1 MRMTRPGAVR
11 GKVRADV
18 GGSSNTASIKPRG
31 IHQLSISAARGDA
44 IGNEMHQIRSALR
57 AAGHESEIFVELL
70 DSSMGSDVHPY
81 LEYRDI
87 ASPDNVMLLHY
98 SMASPVSRMVAG
110 LDDRLV
116 LIYHN
121 ITPPEWFAPY
131 SLGLAHNCAA
141 GRLQL
146 AKLRGR
152 TTLALGVSEY
162 NRRELEELG
171 FERTAVVPLLL
182 DLAALDGAASEIVL
196 DRYDDDYPTWLAVG
210 RVAPNKCV
218 EEIVRAF
225 TYFQRYVD
233 NRARLLIVG
242 EHRHVLPYY
251 YAVQR
256 FAREIDS
263 KNIRFVGHVSDAEL
277 NAYYRVAD
285 VLVCLSE
292 HEGFCVPLFEAT
304 QSGLPVIA
312 LAAAGIP
319 YSTGGGMLMV
329 EDTDPALVA
338 ETVACVLEDENLR
351 AKLLS
356 RQRRVLD
363 EIAAECAV
371 RSLFSHLR
379 DIGVEA

>member
-1 MRMTRPGAVR
+1 MR
-11 GKVRADV
+11 
-18 GGSSNTASIKPRG
+18 PRG
-31 IHQLSISAARGDA
+31 IHQLSISGAHGDA
-44 IGNEMHQIRSALR
+44 IGNEMRQIRSALR

-87 ASPDNVMLLHY
+87 ASADNVLLLHY
-98 SMASPVSRMVAG
+98 SMASPISRMLAG

-131 SLGLAHNCAA
+131 SLRIAHTCAA

-146 AKLRGR
+146 AKLCGR
-152 TTLALGVSEY
+152 TALALGDSEY
-162 NRRELEELG
+162 NRQELEELG

-182 DLAALDGAASEIVL
+182 DLDGLDGPASQLVL
-196 DRYDDDYPTWLAVG
+196 DRYSDDRPTWLAVG

-218 EEIVRAF
+218 EDVLRAF

-233 NRARLLIVG
+233 DGARLLIVG
-242 EHRHVLPYY
+242 EHRHILPYY
-251 YAVQR
+251 YELQR
-256 FAREIDS
+256 FAAEIAATDVH
-263 KNIRFVGHVSDAEL
+263 FVGHVSDSEL

-292 HEGFCVPLFEAT
+292 HEGFCVPLFEAIR
-304 QSGLPVIA
+304 SGLPVIA
-312 LAAAGIP
+312 LAATAIP
-319 YSTGGGMLMV
+319 YSTGGGVLML
-329 EDTDPALVA
+329 EDKEPALVA
-338 ETVACVLEDENLR
+338 ETVACVLEDEALR
-351 AKLLS
+351 TQLLA

-363 EIAAECAV
+363 GLEADRV
-371 RSLFSHLR
+371 VQLLFSQLR
-379 DIGVEA
+379 DIGVEV